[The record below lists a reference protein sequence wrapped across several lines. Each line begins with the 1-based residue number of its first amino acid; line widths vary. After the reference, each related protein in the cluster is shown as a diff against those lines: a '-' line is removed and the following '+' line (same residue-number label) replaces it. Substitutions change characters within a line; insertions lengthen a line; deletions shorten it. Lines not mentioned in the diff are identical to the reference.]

1 MDFSLTEEQ
10 TMLKESVARF
20 LENTFTVEQRR
31 RMLTE
36 RKPMNTQLWQG
47 LASLGVLG
55 VPFTPEDGGF
65 GGGGVETML
74 VMEALGRHLALEP
87 YLAAV
92 VLAGGCV
99 ALGAAP
105 WQKSILL
112 PKLIDGSLILAF
124 AHAEADARFDL
135 GRVATRAIR
144 EGNNFVLEGEK
155 TLVLHGSVAE
165 KFIVSARTS
174 GAPDDARGVT
184 LFIVEADED
193 HLGGQEYPLFD
204 GTRALDLQLSGVKI
218 GPEAVIGTLD
228 QAGPL
233 IDAVLDRALAA
244 LCAEAVGIMD
254 ALHAT
259 TVEYLKTRQQFGQ
272 PIGRFQ
278 ALQHRAVDLLVQL
291 EQARSMALLA
301 ASKVDSTD
309 VAERRRTVAAAKE
322 MTGRAGRFVGQQ
334 AIQLHGG
341 MGMTDELNVSH
352 YFKRLTAIDVLFGNA
367 ASQRTRFATM
377 KHGEQAPAQMKA
389 PRKSWVRI

>member
-10 TMLKESVARF
+10 TMLKDSVNRF
-20 LENTFTVEQRR
+20 LEKNFSFEQRR
-31 RMLTE
+31 KMLAD
-36 RKPMNTQLWQG
+36 RQPMNAQLWAG

-55 VPFTPEDGGF
+55 VPFSPDDGGF

-74 VMEALGRHLALEP
+74 VMEALGRHLTLEP
-87 YLAAV
+87 YLATV

-99 ALGAAP
+99 ALGAAE
-105 WQKSILL
+105 WQKNILL
-112 PKLIDGSLILAF
+112 PKIIDGSLILAF
-124 AHAEADARFDL
+124 AHAEPKARFDL
-135 GRVATRAIR
+135 GLVETRATR
-144 EGNNFVLEGEK
+144 EGSNFVLEGEK
-155 TLVLHGSVAE
+155 SLVLHGSVAD
-165 KFIVSARTS
+165 KFIVSARTAGS
-174 GAPDDARGVT
+174 SADARGVT
-184 LFIVEADED
+184 LFIVEADEEN
-193 HLGGQEYPLFD
+193 LGGREYPLFD
-204 GTRALDLQLSGVKI
+204 GTRALDLQLSGVKV
-218 GPEAVIGTLD
+218 GPESVIGALD
-228 QAGPL
+228 QAMPL
-233 IDAVLDRALAA
+233 IDAVLDRAMAA

-254 ALHAT
+254 ALHAA

-278 ALQHRAVDLLVQL
+278 ALQHRAVDMFVQL

-309 VAERRRTVAAAKE
+309 VFERRRTVAAAKD
-322 MTGRAGRFVGQQ
+322 MAGRAGRFVGQQ

-352 YFKRLTAIDVLFGNA
+352 YFKRLTAIDVLFGNS

-377 KHGEQAPAQMKA
+377 KEGGATAHMVP

>member
-10 TMLKESVARF
+10 RMLKDSVQRF
-20 LENTFTVEQRR
+20 LEKNCGFEQRR
-31 RMLTE
+31 KMLAERM
-36 RKPMNTQLWQG
+36 PMNAQLWEG

-55 VPFTPEDGGF
+55 VPFSPDYGGF

-74 VMEALGRHLALEP
+74 VMEALGRHLSLEP
-87 YLAAV
+87 YLATV

-99 ALGAAP
+99 DLGGAD
-105 WQKSILL
+105 WQKKILI
-112 PKLIDGSLILAF
+112 PKIIDGSMLLAF
-124 AHAEADARFDL
+124 AHAEPNARFEL
-135 GRVATRAIR
+135 GYVETRAIR
-144 EGNNFVLEGEK
+144 DGNNFVLEGEK
-155 TLVLHGSVAE
+155 TLVLHGPVAE

-174 GAPDDARGVT
+174 GNPGDAHGVT
-184 LFIVEADED
+184 LFIVEADEEN
-193 HLGGQEYPLFD
+193 LGGQEYPLFD
-204 GTRALDLQLSGVKI
+204 GTRALDLQLGGVKV
-218 GPEAVIGTLD
+218 GPESVIGTLD
-228 QAGPL
+228 AAMPL
-233 IDAVLDRALAA
+233 IEAVADRAMAA

-254 ALHAT
+254 ALHAA

-278 ALQHRAVDLLVQL
+278 ALQHRAVDMLIHL

-301 ASKVDSTD
+301 ASRIDSQN
-309 VAERRRTVAAAKE
+309 VPERRKAIAAAKE
-322 MTGRAGRFVGQQ
+322 MIGRAGRYVGQQ

-367 ASQRTRFATM
+367 AYQRLRFATM
-377 KHGEQAPAQMKA
+377 KEDQPAAQLKA